1 MGKSL
6 PYVHRA
12 VLVATLL
19 FVPNGVLP
27 QPRNCLRVM
36 PPEELT
42 KGALIIARAK
52 VTRSDKARYEGTY
65 SQIATLVLNDT
76 IEGDFTLREVL
87 VFARSNVRCA
97 DDNYTEGQEML
108 VFLVPE
114 RGLYHTL
121 NFQYGQFQ
129 IVGEMVKSWRNKT
142 NLPSDK
148 PYVDVRR
155 EIEAYLTPPAKQG
168 ELMPAES
175 VNTEKPG
182 APGQTR
188 PAANGPTG
196 DAKADPKPVPG
207 SNGKPIV
214 PPKQ

>member
-1 MGKSL
+1 
-6 PYVHRA
+6 
-12 VLVATLL
+12 
-19 FVPNGVLP
+19 
-27 QPRNCLRVM
+27 M

-42 KGALIIARAK
+42 RNALVIARAK
-52 VTRSDKARYEGTY
+52 VVRSDKARYEGTY
-65 SQIATLVLNDT
+65 SQIATLVPTDI

-97 DDNYTEGQEML
+97 DDNYIEGQEML

-114 RGLYHTL
+114 RGLFHTL

-129 IVGEMVKSWRNKT
+129 VVGDMVKGWRNKT
-142 NLPSDK
+142 NLPADK

-155 EIEAYLTPPAKQG
+155 EIEAYLAPPAKQG

-175 VNTEKPG
+175 VNTAKPG
-182 APGQTR
+182 APAQT
-188 PAANGPTG
+188 PAAVSVPAG
-196 DAKADPKPVPG
+196 DAKADPKPGGG
-207 SNGKPIV
+207 SNGKPVI